1 MKKNVQKGFTLIE
14 LMIVVAIIAILAA
27 IAIPQYQDYTKR
39 AKVSEGLVL
48 ADAAKLAVTETYQT
62 KGAWPVDNTAA
73 GYQTG
78 ASTYVDSIGITSSG
92 GPSVVTITYKNIG
105 GGIDNSTILLTP
117 TSGGATGT
125 AIQWSC
131 NDAESW
137 GKAGTVN
144 TRFVPATCR
153 K

>member
-62 KGAWPVDNTAA
+62 KGTWPTQNSDA

-78 ASTYVDSIGITSSG
+78 KSTYVTSVAIGQNG
-92 GPSVVTITYKNIG
+92 AVTVTYQHIG
-105 GGIDNSTILLTP
+105 DGIDNNTVILTP
-117 TSGGATGT
+117 TSGGANGGS
-125 AIQWSC
+125 IQWSC
-131 NDAESW
+131 NGGSGW
-137 GKAGTVN
+137 GAAGSVKAKY
-144 TRFVPATCR
+144 VPATCR
-153 K
+153 QSS

>member
-1 MKKNVQKGFTLIE
+1 MKKTVQQGFTLIE

-62 KGAWPVDNTAA
+62 KGTWPSSNAAA

-78 ASTYVDSIGITSSG
+78 KSTYVSEVAIDNSQPGRIKVTFQHIGSGVDGTYLYLTPTSSG
-92 GPSVVTITYKNIG
+92 G
-105 GGIDNSTILLTP
+105 
-117 TSGGATGT
+117 
-125 AIQWSC
+125 AIQWAC
-131 NDAESW
+131 NNSQSW
-137 GKAGTVN
+137 GTAGN
-144 TRFVPATCR
+144 IPSKYVPATCR
-153 K
+153 SSS